1 MNLELFL
8 RSRESSWQKLEASV
22 GAAKRKPHRLGPE
35 GVLELGRLY
44 RSASAD
50 LGMAR
55 RRWPGD
61 PVVRRLEDL
70 VGKARPLVYST
81 PERDDTL
88 LGFFTHR
95 YWARVVQ
102 RPGLLALAW
111 ALLLIPAALATAW
124 AMHDPAAASGVLPEQ
139 FQEVGSGPAGGIP
152 ESAGI
157 RSVFT
162 TSIFT
167 NNISVT
173 FKAFAGGVL
182 AGLGTAYILVYNGL
196 ILGVIAGLVF
206 KAGSGESFVELV
218 AAHGFLELSCIAV
231 VAAAGLR
238 LGVALIDPGPR
249 PRADA
254 FIKAAREGVE
264 IALGTMPWLV
274 LAGFIEGFFTPE
286 DLGALTDVIVGL
298 GLAGLYW
305 GLVIVL
311 GRRPINEPGSS
322 R

>member
-1 MNLELFL
+1 MNLDLFL
-8 RSRESSWQKLEASV
+8 RSKETSWRDLERATA
-22 GAAKRKPHRLGPE
+22 AAKRKPHKLGAE

-50 LGMAR
+50 LGLAR

-61 PVVRRLEDL
+61 PVVGHLEDL

-81 PERDDTL
+81 PSREDTL

-95 YWARVVQ
+95 YWARVAE

-111 ALLLIPAALATAW
+111 ALMLAPAALAVVW
-124 AMHDPAAASGVLPEQ
+124 ALHDPAAASGVLPE
-139 FQEVGSGPAGGIP
+139 EYRNVGSSSGGGIP
-152 ESAGI
+152 ESAGV
-157 RSVFT
+157 RSVFST
-162 TSIFT
+162 FIFT

-173 FKAFAGGVL
+173 FKAFAGGAL
-182 AGLGTAYILVYNGL
+182 AGLGTAYILIYNGL
-196 ILGVIAGLVF
+196 ILGVVAGLVF
-206 KAGSGESFVELV
+206 AAGGGESFVGLV

-238 LGVALIDPGPR
+238 MGVALVDPGPL
-249 PRADA
+249 PRSDS
-254 FIKAAREGVE
+254 FVRAAREGVE

-286 DLGALTDVIVGL
+286 DVGALTDVIVGL
-298 GLAGLYW
+298 GLAGLFW

-311 GRRPINEPGSS
+311 GRRPIDEPGSS
-322 R
+322 T